1 MNIKK
6 TTIFVFGYLITFIGV
21 LTMVLALSG
30 QATAEKGKSARKI
43 VMFKKNFKSVEAQK
57 ALLQAFGIEGE
68 GFPLG
73 LINGMAVTLPE
84 EALNALVA
92 SEKVLLVEDDI
103 KVHATDMPD
112 WTGIGKKGEPGS
124 SQVLPWGVDRIDAEA
139 VWPPTGIDVKVAVLD
154 SGIDKKHPDLSV
166 AGGINF
172 VGRTPEKN
180 APRGRW
186 NDEYGHGTHV
196 AGTIGALNNTF
207 GVVGVAPDVSLHA
220 VKVLGLDGYGDVS
233 DLIAGIE
240 WAVENNM
247 HLVNMSLGTDTHST
261 ALKNACDEARNA
273 GLILVAAAGND
284 GPSPTAGVS
293 TVDYP
298 AAYESVIAV
307 GATNQDDS
315 IYADSS
321 QGDEV
326 DIAGPG
332 VSIYSTYSGGFYNP
346 SSGTS
351 MAAPHVTGALALRIS
366 EDLING
372 EMGNFESYKELL
384 CNTADDIGAL
394 DIDAGCGL
402 LDAEELVTG
411 NESGDD
417 LTL

>member
-1 MNIKK
+1 MNNIK
-6 TTIFVFGYLITFIGV
+6 TTIFGYLITSFAV
-21 LTMVLALSG
+21 LAMVLAFTG
-30 QATAEKGKSARKI
+30 QTSAEKGGSVRKI
-43 VMFKKNFKSVEAQK
+43 VMFKKNFKNVEAQK
-57 ALLQAFGIEGE
+57 GLLQSLGIEGE

-84 EALNALVA
+84 EAINALA
-92 SEKVLLVEDDI
+92 GSEEVLLVEDDI

-112 WTGIGKKGEPGS
+112 WAGIGKNNYAGS
-124 SQVLPWGVDRIDAEA
+124 SSQFLPWGVDRIDAEL
-139 VWPPTGIDVKVAVLD
+139 VWPSKGIGVRVAVLD
-154 SGIDKKHPDLSV
+154 SGIAKKHPDLAV

-186 NDEYGHGTHV
+186 IDDNGHGTHV
-196 AGTIGALNNTF
+196 AGTIGALDNGF
-207 GVVGVAPDVSLHA
+207 GVVGVAPDVSLYA
-220 VKVLGLDGYGDVS
+220 VKVLGSDGFGDVS
-233 DLIAGIE
+233 DLIAGIQ

-247 HLVNMSLGTDTHST
+247 HLVNMSLGTDVNSPALET
-261 ALKNACDEARNA
+261 ACEEALAA

-298 AAYESVIAV
+298 AAYLSVIAV
-307 GATNQDDS
+307 AAVDS
-315 IYADSS
+315 LDEVTDESS

-332 VSIYSTYSGGFYNP
+332 MDIVSTSYWGGINAM
-346 SSGTS
+346 SGTS

-366 EDLING
+366 EDLLNG
-372 EMGNFESYKELL
+372 EMGNLLFYKELL
-384 CNTADDIGAL
+384 CTTADDIDAL
-394 DIDAGCGL
+394 PIDAGCGL

-411 NESGDD
+411 DESGNN